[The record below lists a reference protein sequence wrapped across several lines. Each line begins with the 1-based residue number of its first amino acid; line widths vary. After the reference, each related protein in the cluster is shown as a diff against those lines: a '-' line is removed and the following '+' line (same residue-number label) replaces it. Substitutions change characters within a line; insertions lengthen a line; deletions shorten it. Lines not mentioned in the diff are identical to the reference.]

1 MRPLYALRDCLMQ
14 IAGGSLDLDVPGADR
29 HDEIGQI
36 GQAVMALRNAAL
48 EKGRIEQQ
56 QQLELQRQQADE
68 QWRIESAAHAK
79 SEAERAEVA
88 EEQARVVGAIAD
100 GLKSLAD
107 GNLTYRINEVFAGA
121 YEQIRQ
127 DFNLAA
133 ERLQDTI
140 QAIVEVARQVAGA
153 SSEISGGTRDL
164 SQRVEEQSAVL
175 EKTSSSMDEISTNV
189 MQNAEN
195 AQNANK
201 ITAETRDVA
210 NRGSEVVRNTIKSM
224 SHIEESSRKI
234 SDIIVVIDEI
244 ARQTNLLALNAAV
257 EAARAGDVGRGFA
270 VVAAEVR
277 SLAQRSSQAA
287 KDIKTLITNSSGEV
301 QEGVALANQ
310 AGSALDEVVA
320 SIKQAAEVVA
330 DIARASS
337 EQAGGLAQINNALSQ
352 IDEANQQNSALVEE
366 SAAAAKTLETQ
377 AAAMAAQV
385 GIFRIDGGGAAASRE
400 AVQLFP
406 AKTGSGASKPV
417 RRRAHG

>member
-1 MRPLYALRDCLMQ
+1 MATRPHRIRTRQDKAYAAHTTSTGLEAKRINALNETILFSLASIAVIALAAGFFFVTTSLMRPLYALRDCLMQ

-210 NRGSEVVRNTIKSM
+210 NRGSEVIRNTIKSM

-257 EAARAGDVGRGFA
+257 KARAPAMSVA
-270 VVAAEVR
+270 VLRWWPPKFE
-277 SLAQRSSQAA
+277 
-287 KDIKTLITNSSGEV
+287 
-301 QEGVALANQ
+301 
-310 AGSALDEVVA
+310 
-320 SIKQAAEVVA
+320 
-330 DIARASS
+330 
-337 EQAGGLAQINNALSQ
+337 
-352 IDEANQQNSALVEE
+352 
-366 SAAAAKTLETQ
+366 
-377 AAAMAAQV
+377 
-385 GIFRIDGGGAAASRE
+385 ASRS
-400 AVQLFP
+400 VP
-406 AKTGSGASKPV
+406 RKPQRTS
-417 RRRAHG
+417 RR